1 MDNFDAQGFPR
12 FAHEL
17 LVLAALASGRMHGYQ
32 IALHVEESSGGLFVL
47 QHGTLYPILH
57 RLEGEGLIGGTW
69 TGRRGER
76 QKKVYVLKAGGR
88 QRLVEGSARLKQW
101 MTGLS
106 AIVQEAVN
114 HVSAKGA

>member
-12 FAHEL
+12 FAYEM
-17 LVLAALASGRMHGYQ
+17 LVLAALSSSRMHGYQ
-32 IALHVEESSGGLFVL
+32 IALHVEELSGGLFVL

-69 TGRRGER
+69 TGGRGER
-76 QKKVYVLKAGGR
+76 QKKVYVLKPGGR
-88 QRLVEGSARLKQW
+88 RRLVEGSGRVRQL
-101 MTGLS
+101 MTGLN
-106 AIVQEAVN
+106 AILQEAVT